1 MEQDIGCHDDLKLSL
16 QKASDL
22 KELIAEFPGDA
33 NDDGPRQASWW
44 MRDTPPRSAEGSP
57 LPAALV
63 LRLRFRL
70 VAAGQQG
77 SRQPSCVP
85 ACLSAEGRAIWPLP
99 KSFWNLTAG
108 AQELFVAFNPPVA
121 AAGTFGFGKACRS
134 RSATSSATSS
144 ATASR
149 PRPLGVTCDV
159 QQVWAKSPIFRV
171 SEV

>member
-85 ACLSAEGRAIWPLP
+85 PASRLRAGRCGLCR
-99 KSFWNLTAG
+99 KVFGTSRQGLRK
-108 AQELFVAFNPPVA
+108 LFVAFNPPVA

-134 RSATSSATSS
+134 RSATSSAT
-144 ATASR
+144 ASR
-149 PRPLGVTCDV
+149 PRPFGVTCDV